1 MSRKLYFL
9 FALAALAIAACNTAS
24 GYKLGGTVSGLGGGK
39 ALVLEE
45 ATSGQTLTVN
55 TNGSFTFSQG
65 LQKGAS
71 YQVVVNTPP
80 QAQSCVVENAG
91 GVINADVSDV
101 RVSCGDS
108 GSLDTSF
115 GSAGSTIT
123 PLVSLAAQ
131 AKAMVALADGRLLA
145 AGEKAGGSYPDLA
158 LARFDVD
165 GALDTSFGSAGRVVE
180 DLSSTS
186 RANALLVGDDGT
198 VVVGGSVYGSDSDFL
213 LIRYTAGG
221 QRDGGFGAGGLVR
234 TGFGSGSHDYLR
246 ALLPLPDGRLLAGGR
261 SGDGFALARY
271 KTDGS
276 LDSGFGAGGRVRT
289 PMGSGGVGVYAMAL
303 QADGKVVAVGKQYST
318 VSGHHS
324 GQFAVARYL
333 PSGQLD
339 TGFGGGS
346 GYVLLDYAGKND
358 AAHAVALLPDGKI
371 VVAGQAADSS
381 GQGFPALVRL
391 NADGSLDASF
401 GSGGWRVLSSVPT
414 GALYA
419 LALQPDGKLLLAGNA
434 PDASFSYAAFLLA
447 RLLPDGGLD
456 PEFGDGG
463 LSTTEF
469 GGDAWIRALVLQPDG
484 RIVVAGYA
492 NGASSEGFA
501 LARYWP

>member
-9 FALAALAIAACNTAS
+9 FALAALVIAACNTAS

-165 GALDTSFGSAGRVVE
+165 GALDTGFGSAGRVVE
-180 DLSSTS
+180 DLGSTS

-198 VVVGGSVYGSDSDFL
+198 VVVGGSAYGGDSDFV
-213 LIRYTAGG
+213 LIRYTASG
-221 QRDGGFGAGGLVR
+221 QRDAGFGSGGLVR
-234 TGFGSGSHDYLR
+234 TDFSGSHDYLR
-246 ALLPLPDGRLLAGGR
+246 ALLLLPDGRLLAGGR

-276 LDSGFGAGGRVRT
+276 LDSGFGTGGRVRT
-289 PMGSGGVGVYAMAL
+289 PMGSGGVGVYALAL
-303 QADGKVVAVGKQYST
+303 QADGKIVAVGKQYS
-318 VSGHHS
+318 G
-324 GQFAVARYL
+324 GNAQFAVARYL

-339 TGFGGGS
+339 SGFGGGS

-358 AAHAVALLPDGKI
+358 AAHAVTLLPDGKI
-371 VVAGQAADSS
+371 VVAGQADNSS

-401 GSGGWRVLSSVPT
+401 GSGGWRVLSSAPT

-447 RLLPDGGLD
+447 RLLPGGDLD

-463 LSTTEF
+463 LSITEF
-469 GGDAWIRALVLQPDG
+469 GGDAWIRALALQPNG
-484 RIVVAGYA
+484 KIVVAGYA

>member
-1 MSRKLYFL
+1 MKKPPTLPRPLPALTLFL
-9 FALAALAIAACNTAS
+9 VLLAACAPRGHL
-24 GYKLGGTVSGLGGGK
+24 LGGAVSGLDPGK
-39 ALVLEE
+39 SLVLAEDV
-45 ATSGQTLTVN
+45 SGQTLTVRS
-55 TNGSFTFSQG
+55 GGAFTFPRRLPS
-65 LQKGAS
+65 GAA
-71 YQVVVNTPP
+71 YRVVVAAHPE
-80 QAQSCVVENAG
+80 AQGCVVENASG
-91 GVINADVSDV
+91 TASSDVNDV
-101 RVSCGDS
+101 RVFCGDS
-108 GSLDTSF
+108 GSLDDSF
-115 GSAGSTIT
+115 GDSGTAVT
-123 PLVSLAAQ
+123 PLVSLPAQ
-131 AKAMVALADGRLLA
+131 AKALAVLADGRLLA
-145 AGEKAGGSYPDLA
+145 AGEKAGSSYPDLA

-180 DLSSTS
+180 DLGSTS

-198 VVVGGSVYGSDSDFL
+198 VVVGGSAYGGDSDFV

-221 QRDGGFGAGGLVR
+221 QRDAGFGSGGLVR
-234 TGFGSGSHDYLR
+234 TDFSGSHDYLR
-246 ALLPLPDGRLLAGGR
+246 ALLLLPDGRLLAGGR

-276 LDSGFGAGGRVRT
+276 LDSGFGTGGRVRT

-303 QADGKVVAVGKQYST
+303 QADGKIVAVGKQYS
-318 VSGHHS
+318 G
-324 GQFAVARYL
+324 GNAQFAVARYL

-371 VVAGQAADSS
+371 VVAGQADNSS

-434 PDASFSYAAFLLA
+434 PDASLSYAAFLLA
-447 RLLPDGGLD
+447 RLLPGGDLD

-463 LSTTEF
+463 LSITEF
-469 GGDAWIRALVLQPDG
+469 GGDAWIRALALQPNG
-484 RIVVAGYA
+484 KIVVAGYA